1 MSKVEVHQEI
11 FVTNSYEIFK
21 NIKGNRLLRQNNL
34 NKIMES
40 MKEKQL
46 IIPICVNEKMEI
58 IDGQHRYSSCREL
71 RLPVYYYIQ
80 PGYNIEDVER
90 ANRANTNWVL
100 TDFLAS
106 YSSKGNTTYQ
116 KLNQIIEDYGL
127 SIAELL
133 KVLSRFKKTNVL
145 AITED
150 FKSESLII
158 SDEDINTT
166 LEFLEC
172 LRIFQNFSD
181 YKNSRFISAYLAL
194 YMHPKY
200 KHTIMKSKYDSLY
213 MKLTSSNSIT
223 IEDYL
228 SLLANQIYSGKK
240 ASKDNIYYNKERKHL
255 YEA

>member
-21 NIKGNRLLRQNNL
+21 NIKGNRSLRQNNL

-46 IIPICVNEKMEI
+46 IIPICVNDKMEI

-90 ANRANTNWVL
+90 ANRANTNWFL

-106 YSSKGNTTYQ
+106 YSSKGIFTY
-116 KLNQIIEDYGL
+116 IELSAIVDKYGL

-133 KVLSRFKKTNVL
+133 KVLSKFKKSNMLDV
-145 AITED
+145 TES
-150 FKSESLII
+150 FKNETLII
-158 SDEDINTT
+158 KDADLDKVIT
-166 LEFLEC
+166 FLEC
-172 LRIFQNFSD
+172 LRTFQNFPE
-181 YKNSRFISAYLAL
+181 YKNSRFISAYLQL

-200 KHTIMKSKYDSLY
+200 KHELLIAKYKILSSKLV
-213 MKLTSSNSIT
+213 NCGT

-228 SLLANQIYSGKK
+228 SILANQIYSAKK
-240 ASKDNIYYNKERKHL
+240 ATKDNIYYNKERKHL
-255 YEA
+255 YN